1 MNALNNEKWSMNR
14 YMLKMLFLMALVA
27 FVNITVLELDA
38 FARAGGG
45 ISSGS
50 RGSRSYSSPSRSV
63 PSQSPS
69 QQQAAPSPMQP
80 SPAQQPGGGF
90 LRGLGGGILGGLLGG
105 MLFSSLGFGGT
116 GYGLGGS
123 GIGLLEILLIG
134 AGGYFLYRMVSRK
147 GRSEERA
154 YQPYGQGAYPKEG
167 LSDYSS
173 TIQPSM
179 AGVQDIDIGT
189 SNIRQMDPSFD
200 ESRFK
205 ETAMD
210 IFFRIQ
216 AAWMNRDLSSVT
228 PMLTD
233 EMRTTFQADIET
245 LKRERKINRIENIA
259 VRTVEIT
266 EAWQESGQDFITAR
280 FYANLLDYTVDD
292 STGEVIT
299 GSKTEPVKFEEY
311 WTFTRPVGNNTWKL
325 SAITQG

>member
-1 MNALNNEKWSMNR
+1 MNK
-14 YMLKMLFLMALVA
+14 YILKMLLLMTFVA
-27 FVNITVLELDA
+27 FVSIAVLELDA

-45 ISSGS
+45 RSSGS

-69 QQQAAPSPMQP
+69 RQQAAPSPVQP
-80 SPAQQPGGGF
+80 APAQQPGGGF

-116 GYGLGGS
+116 GSGLGGT
-123 GIGLLEILLIG
+123 GIGFLEILLIA
-134 AGGYFLYRMVSRK
+134 AGGYFLYRMVSRR

-154 YQPYGQGAYPKEG
+154 YQTSYGQRTYPGEG
-167 LSDYSS
+167 SSDFSS
-173 TIQPSM
+173 TVQPSM
-179 AGVQDIDIGT
+179 AGVQDIDVGI
-189 SNIRQMDPSFD
+189 SNIRQMDPLFD

-216 AAWMNRDLSSVT
+216 AAWMNRDLSSLT
-228 PMLTD
+228 PLLSD
-233 EMRTTFQADIET
+233 EMKTIFQADIDT
-245 LKRERKINRIENIA
+245 HKREKKINRIENIA

-266 EAWQESGQDFITAR
+266 EAWQESGQDLITAR

-311 WTFTRPVGNNTWKL
+311 WTFTRPVGNNLWKL